1 MKRTNHVMPGVDKF
15 PSRRPIFR
23 ARNFSCIPDWA
34 SRKTDSQ
41 NQSARRI
48 EKQLETL
55 IFALCYLGSTYNL
68 HF

>member
-23 ARNFSCIPDWA
+23 ARNLTCMRDWA

-55 IFALCYLGSTYNL
+55 VFALCYLNSTYNL